1 MQLWNQTIQ
10 RSEQS
15 KVLGMSAGGLPRPPF
30 AVEDSGSACPTNW
43 LRTIQIDN
51 ASNGISSSSNGG
63 GIGGQAAGM
72 SALLPFV
79 RQYAFSN
86 PNFGSSPPA
95 GGSNSASAPG
105 ATTTTTRHFAAWEQ
119 TTTHF
124 QSPNSTQPQQQPLGQ
139 HTHPALLASVNLKAS
154 PVIRPI
160 PSRSLNTASPGP
172 KPELLG
178 PPLKPP
184 PVKLGE

>member
-1 MQLWNQTIQ
+1 MQLWQTIQ
-10 RSEQS
+10 TEQNC
-15 KVLGMSAGGLPRPPF
+15 KVGMSAGGLPRPLM
-30 AVEDSGSACPTNW
+30 EDSGGPTTNW

-51 ASNGISSSSNGG
+51 ASNGHISSSQASH
-63 GIGGQAAGM
+63 GGQAAGM

-124 QSPNSTQPQQQPLGQ
+124 QSPNSTPQPQQQPLGQ